1 MQNHDEKI
9 TDVIRSVLP
18 STARRDARRT
28 RQLIHRAA
36 RRKVK
41 VALRAGDVDAF
52 VDIRGPIEDMVWD
65 RRVGDKVGPLVR
77 WALHQVG
84 HDRRLREANLAER
97 IDHFRQLLPGS
108 TIGRHALSHIAW
120 PLERLDSEPRAF
132 RDWPSCVDTVRALY
146 ETGYHG
152 ELNARLKTQQLPLL
166 DGTHDIDSFAAK
178 AGTITR
184 SMLTPSPPRLVFGR
198 RSQRRRSNV
207 SRDRSPPAVARSQAR
222 QSSVVA

>member
-41 VALRAGDVDAF
+41 VALRAGDMDAV

-65 RRVGDKVGPLVR
+65 RRAGDKVGPLVR

-84 HDRRLREANLAER
+84 HDPRLREASLAER
-97 IDHFRQLLPGS
+97 IDHFRQLLLNN

-120 PLERLDSEPRAF
+120 PLERLDAEPRTF
-132 RDWPSCVDTVRALY
+132 RDRPGCIGAVRALY
-146 ETGYHG
+146 EAGYHG
-152 ELNARLKTQQLPLL
+152 ELNARLKIQQLPLL
-166 DGTHDIDSFAAK
+166 DGAHDIESFAAG
-178 AGTITR
+178 AGTATR
-184 SMLTPSPPRLVFGR
+184 SIVGALASEAGLW
-198 RSQRRRSNV
+198 
-207 SRDRSPPAVARSQAR
+207 
-222 QSSVVA
+222 SV